1 LSDPKAEYFRRGLLL
16 MKAVRVFERGSED
29 AGVIR
34 QAGGLTLCRAHPDL
48 VRRDL
53 ARYADVLKWDQR
65 QGCYCPADLS
75 TVCAKTFLAAA
86 PELVAFP
93 IVRGI
98 ASVPIVRN
106 DGTISEVDG
115 YDARSQFIFDT
126 AGVDFTGLQ
135 IPAAPTSSDVAAAMS
150 VLKEP
155 LQDFAFVSAAD
166 RSVVLSAILSSVA
179 RPTLGTCP
187 LHGFSAPSFGAG
199 KTLLC
204 EIVSEISTGMRIT
217 TIAPGHSQE
226 ELEKRIDSLVLAGD
240 PLVCLDNISE
250 PLGGNNLCALL
261 TSGSARVRILG
272 CSDVVSVASST
283 LWLATGANLT
293 MRGDMVRRSVV
304 ARLDPNVE
312 NPEYRKDFAIPDLL
326 GWVHRNRIR
335 LLSAAYTILRSHAIA
350 GHPCPISPLGSFD
363 DWSIRIRGAL
373 CWAGEAD
380 PVETQASIAAEDPI
394 ATTRALVFES
404 IFAVKNT
411 EVWTCT
417 ELAQI
422 VARVKDNNLSSTA
435 SDSAMAEAL
444 AMACRNG
451 RFDVHS
457 LSYFFRSSR
466 DVICGGY
473 KLVREPGD
481 THDHKA
487 RYRIAPAKATEGFKN
502 RVRTRVGCEISSSY

>member
-1 LSDPKAEYFRRGLLL
+1 
-16 MKAVRVFERGSED
+16 VT
-29 AGVIR
+29 R
-34 QAGGLTLCRAHPDL
+34 QAGALTLVRADADL

-53 ARYADVLKWDQR
+53 ARYAEVFKWDQR
-65 QGCYCPADLS
+65 QECYSPADLS
-75 TVCAKTFLAAA
+75 TTCAKALLAAT

-93 IVRGI
+93 IVKGI
-98 ASVPIVRN
+98 ATVPIMRN
-106 DGTISEVDG
+106 DGTISLADG
-115 YDARSQFIFDT
+115 YDSHSQFIFDP
-126 AGVDFTGLQ
+126 GGLDFTRLS
-135 IPAAPTSSDVAAAMS
+135 IPPAPTSSDVGAALLT
-150 VLKEP
+150 LKEP
-155 LQDFAFVSAAD
+155 LQDFSFVSEAD

-179 RPTLGTCP
+179 RPTLRTCP

-199 KTLLC
+199 NTLLC
-204 EIVSEISTGMRIT
+204 EIVSEISTGTRIT
-217 TIAPGHSQE
+217 TVAPGHSQE
-226 ELEKRIDSLVLAGD
+226 ELEKRVDSLVLAGD

-261 TSGSARVRILG
+261 TSGSCRVRILG

-283 LWLATGANLT
+283 LWLATGTNLV

-312 NPEYRKDFAIPDLL
+312 NPEYRENFAIPDLL
-326 GWVHRNRIR
+326 SWVHINRIP
-335 LLSAAYTILRSHAIA
+335 LLSAVYTILRGHAMA
-350 GHPCPISPLGSFD
+350 GQPCPTRCLGSFD
-363 DWSIRIRGAL
+363 SWSTGIRGAL

-380 PVETQASIAAEDPI
+380 PVDTQASIAAEDPI

-404 IFAVKNT
+404 IFIVKGK

-417 ELAQI
+417 GLAQT
-422 VARVKDNNLSSTA
+422 VARAKDNDLSVTS
-435 SDSAMAEAL
+435 SESAMAEAL

-487 RYRIAPAKATEGFKN
+487 RYRVMPVHRAE
-502 RVRTRVGCEISSSY
+502 